1 MDFIVKHKLSIGGI
15 IAILGLI
22 REKDKFKKD
31 IASSNPNTPILLI
44 HYNNDI
50 VVPPKE
56 SQETYELFMEAG
68 LDVKLHLLNR
78 GHKIPLKVK
87 KLIRGFMEKSLKT
100 NMI

>member
-44 HYNNDI
+44 HCRNYI
-50 VVPPKE
+50 LVPSKE
-56 SQETYELFMEAG
+56 SHEAYELFMEAG
-68 LDVKLHLLNR
+68 FDVKFHLLN
-78 GHKIPLKVK
+78 GSHKIPLEAKR
-87 KLIRGFMEKSLKT
+87 LIRDFIGKSK
-100 NMI
+100 N